1 MYPVINYIVTG
12 EIGGFSGMYIIIIGA
27 GKVGYFLAKRLTGN
41 KHTVSIID
49 KNKLVC
55 EETAREIEA
64 LVINGDGCDPKIL
77 EEAGISR
84 ADVIAAVTGDDEDNL
99 IICQLAKERFSVQRT
114 VGRVNNPDNEHTFS
128 ELGIDIPVDSTN
140 IIAKIIEE
148 EVSFSDFVTLM
159 SFKRGKLAI
168 VRVDLPEDSPVINKE
183 IKDIILPENSVLV
196 SILRGDDVI
205 VPKGNTIL
213 KPGDDVVALTLI
225 GNEPQLLNLLAGKL

>member
-1 MYPVINYIVTG
+1 
-12 EIGGFSGMYIIIIGA
+12 MYIIIIGA
-27 GKVGYFLAKRLTGN
+27 GKVGYFLAKRLTGS

-64 LVINGDGCDPKIL
+64 LVINGDGCDPKIM
-77 EEAGISR
+77 EEAGIAR
-84 ADVIAAVTGDDEDNL
+84 ADVVAAVTGDDEDNL
-99 IICQLAKERFSVQRT
+99 IVCQLAKERFSVQRT

-128 ELGIDIPVDSTN
+128 ELGIDIPVDSTK

-183 IKDIILPENSVLV
+183 VKDIALPENSVLV